1 MSQFGHGEDL
11 EKMNRIALGIAR
23 DVAEETGTLFAGGVS
38 NTDLLADPSIEDPAG
53 EMRAMFE
60 EQIRWAKEEGVD
72 YIIAETIHYFEEASI
87 ALEVIKSFDLPAVV
101 TFGVDP
107 GAKDGKLT
115 NDEGQI
121 ILADGVP
128 VVEACRRLVEM
139 GAEIV
144 GVNCLWGPGTMMDM
158 VEEIIKVVPPEKVAA
173 LPIAY
178 RTTKEEPTWIQFTD
192 KNCPDNNPVWP
203 NGVDAFYISEL
214 EITKFTKRC
223 LELGLKYIGICCGNT
238 GNYTR
243 AMAEAMGRKPLA
255 RKYRDPEMLAK
266 GAEWWRMRE
275 IGMERTKA
283 QAKENH

>member
-1 MSQFGHGEDL
+1 MREIGHEEDL
-11 EKMNRIALGIAR
+11 EKINRIALGIAR
-23 DVAEETGTLFAGGVS
+23 DVAEETDTLFAGGVS
-38 NTDLLADPSIEDPAG
+38 NIDLLADPSIEDPAG

-72 YIIAETIHYFEEASI
+72 YIIAETIHYYEEARI

-107 GAKDGKLT
+107 GSKDGKLT

-144 GVNCLWGPGTMMDM
+144 GVNCLWGPGTMLDM

-178 RTTKEEPTWIQFTD
+178 RTTKEEPTWVQFTD
-192 KNCPDNNPVWP
+192 KNYPDNNPVWP
-203 NGVDAFYISEL
+203 NGVDAFYVSEL

-243 AMAEAMGRKPLA
+243 AMAEAMGRRPPA
-255 RKYRDPEMLAK
+255 SKYRDPEILAK
-266 GAEWWRMRE
+266 GAESRRARE

-283 QAKENH
+283 QAKENR